1 MVFTPGSSSPPGIS
15 RRFLRGCRGQREL
28 WWDGSGAHSTRLP
41 IPTPNRAALCLRV
54 KFTAAKYDLYITK
67 SMWRGINQGDSQQYQ
82 PPAGRAPP
90 TKPTVTLKPVKAP
103 DLPTNIQDVQGTEK
117 QIRRHFGNPISKIQ
131 AVRNSREQVTCSL
144 NKMAREKKAGG
155 GGREGREEEKEEG
168 EKKIYGYAETY

>member
-1 MVFTPGSSSPPGIS
+1 
-15 RRFLRGCRGQREL
+15 
-28 WWDGSGAHSTRLP
+28 
-41 IPTPNRAALCLRV
+41 
-54 KFTAAKYDLYITK
+54 
-67 SMWRGINQGDSQQYQ
+67 MWRWINQGDSQQYQ

-144 NKMAREKKAGG
+144 NKMAREKESRGRREGGEGGGKG
-155 GGREGREEEKEEG
+155 GGREENLWICRDLLTSHNEKNFFG
-168 EKKIYGYAETY
+168 SKFKHTVKQNPKLWEKWRNAKWEHQLDIWWHWRISVNFLGAIMVSWWCFL